1 MGKYATKEQLTAL
14 VADMA
19 SKINIASGT
28 QGVSGSYVPIG
39 CIEAFMG
46 VEAPPDFL
54 VCDGS
59 LQSIAAYPQLADHFY
74 EQFGA
79 SNHFGGNG
87 TTTFAVPDLRG
98 EFLRGTGTNN
108 HTNQG
113 SGANVGE
120 HQDGTIHSGASS
132 ASGQV
137 RQADGVTSDDYRN
150 NSDSYTATNILF
162 TSSGAQSFAS
172 QGIVYTSRPTNTSVL
187 WCIKAIDEKIQP
199 GGGGIDYSTE
209 EQDTG
214 LKWIDGNNI
223 YQKTLILDGSY
234 TGSMNNIFDLGSGK
248 TVLFI
253 DGVGIDANNTI
264 YPITFANATYPDEN
278 FGIFINSSGQGFF
291 RGGSSTSLTRLVITL
306 KYTKNS

>member
-59 LQSIAAYPQLADHFY
+59 LHSIASYPQLADHFY

-98 EFLRGTGTNN
+98 EFLRGTGTNS

-113 SGANVGE
+113 DGEDVGD
-120 HQDGTIHSGASS
+120 HQDATDVPHVCSSGNNIMVWGTIQAHNYDKAEESSSRKIVSATAGA
-132 ASGQV
+132 
-137 RQADGVTSDDYRN
+137 
-150 NSDSYTATNILF
+150 DSNVSNYT
-162 TSSGAQSFAS
+162 
-172 QGIVYTSRPTNTSVL
+172 VRPTNTSVL

-214 LKWIDGNNI
+214 LKWIDGKPI
-223 YQKTLILDGSY
+223 YQKTVTGTVSGVETILDSNITSNNSLLIDAKGYLTNSVGAHYLLGYSNGSY
-234 TGSMNNIFDLGSGK
+234 YQSGVILIPNGARLDISGSAASSWF
-248 TVLFI
+248 
-253 DGVGIDANNTI
+253 
-264 YPITFANATYPDEN
+264 YPFA
-278 FGIFINSSGQGFF
+278 
-291 RGGSSTSLTRLVITL
+291 ITL
-306 KYTKNS
+306 QYVKL